1 MKRRSKASAR
11 RRSIVDPTLEKP
23 LLHLHAATDIDS
35 FWHAVQQ
42 TIEAA
47 LPTCFIGLTLQHTPI
62 LPRIARS
69 TGKLPGNF
77 FPSLP
82 IEKYFSA
89 NPHRKLCRS
98 CGSTR
103 PRAHP
108 STRRW
113 DRVEITPLFSRPCPW
128 RQRAPANRCSV

>member
-1 MKRRSKASAR
+1 MKRRSKASIR
-11 RRSIVDPTLEKP
+11 WRSIVDPTLEKP

-82 IEKYFSA
+82 IEKYFNA
-89 NPHRKLCRS
+89 NPHRKLVFVS
-98 CGSTR
+98 DLF
-103 PRAHP
+103 PDE
-108 STRRW
+108 RRFKKS
-113 DRVEITPLFSRPCPW
+113 LFYRDCM
-128 RQRAPANRCSV
+128 APVNGNAQSAYSSGTFGVFSP